1 MACQLRRKF
10 GESVFD
16 RDDEVYADSNVE
28 QAQDLR
34 HLKNS
39 IVYVVHPKHMP
50 PRRPFIFCWIIFKWH
65 STNIQSLVVTVKL
78 EYIWWAFEYSIL
90 KTNIRQS
97 NIGVA
102 NDKYRDDLFIH
113 ILGTT
118 AASCSRSRKD
128 IAAFRRCWH
137 CGNDSETA
145 WERCRS

>member
-50 PRRPFIFCWIIFKWH
+50 PSSPCIFCRCI
-65 STNIQSLVVTVKL
+65 SGRYSVNIPTLLETVMT

-102 NDKYRDDLFIH
+102 NDKYLNGI
-113 ILGTT
+113 
-118 AASCSRSRKD
+118 
-128 IAAFRRCWH
+128 
-137 CGNDSETA
+137 
-145 WERCRS
+145 